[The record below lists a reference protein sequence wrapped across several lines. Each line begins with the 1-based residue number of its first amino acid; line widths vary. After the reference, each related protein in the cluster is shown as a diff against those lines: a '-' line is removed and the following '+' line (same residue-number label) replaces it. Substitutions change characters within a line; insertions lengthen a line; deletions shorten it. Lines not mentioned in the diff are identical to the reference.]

1 LEEQQMIK
9 SLAAACAVVAMS
21 LTGVASAQE
30 AAERPT
36 LMGLSPQI
44 QDLLIEADKKSQD
57 PGLQGMLKAAREG
70 QLAAL
75 EADPLDLG
83 KLVRA
88 LEAEEVVAGLLLDKK
103 QDALLEAYVKM
114 TPAERKTYANSSRK
128 FDEARDALKAKPAE
142 ASKK

>member
-1 LEEQQMIK
+1 MIK

-36 LMGLSPQI
+36 VMGLSPQI

-75 EADPLDLG
+75 
-83 KLVRA
+83 
-88 LEAEEVVAGLLLDKK
+88 
-103 QDALLEAYVKM
+103 
-114 TPAERKTYANSSRK
+114 
-128 FDEARDALKAKPAE
+128 KPIRWI
-142 ASKK
+142 